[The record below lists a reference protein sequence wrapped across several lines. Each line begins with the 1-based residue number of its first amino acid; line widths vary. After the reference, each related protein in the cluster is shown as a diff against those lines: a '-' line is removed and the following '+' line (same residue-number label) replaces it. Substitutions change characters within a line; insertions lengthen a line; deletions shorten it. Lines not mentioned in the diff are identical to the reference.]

1 MDTKFEVHFAGIPR
15 RCQVNSHYERIGN
28 SVALAVVDRQIDP
41 TAGNSGG
48 TLARSRATTAWAG
61 LSWTSAWNRSRRRRT
76 VRLQLGNGAVLYTDG
91 ITEAKNLA
99 REQYG
104 LARRC
109 TVVSQ
114 HWTAPAE
121 MIKER
126 VGRMCTGIWEHR
138 RCMTILLW
146 W

>member
-1 MDTKFEVHFAGIPR
+1 MALEVVGR
-15 RCQVNSHYERIGN
+15 QV
-28 SVALAVVDRQIDP
+28 DP
-41 TAGNSGG
+41 TAGNSWG

-76 VRLQLGNGAVLYTDG
+76 VRLQPGNGVVLYTDG
-91 ITEAKNLA
+91 ITEAENLA

-104 LARRC
+104 LEQLC

-121 MIKER
+121 VIKEC
-126 VGRMCTGIWEHR
+126 VVKDVHQHMGGSA
-138 RCMTILLW
+138 CMTILPW
-146 W
+146 WW